1 VLPANEGKDNSP
13 NGSYFFAFSHF
24 FNGELCA
31 KTSMS
36 SAKAAAAAKRRLNIK
51 PPAARK
57 PAAVYGAAGFS
68 GTPGRLEDCYKP
80 STILGQ
86 GAFGKVSL
94 AHHLLTGHP
103 VAVKSYTSAV
113 FSNPALAAALKS
125 EVRLLQRLSH
135 PNVLRLFETIK
146 QRHHMHVVTEFAP
159 GQTVRAL
166 LRRRGKGRHTRAR
179 ALQAVERGIGEAEA
193 RVVFQQ
199 LASAVAHV
207 HANGIVHRDIK
218 LDNIVLVPNAEVDAE
233 MQLPGGTAAAPLAR
247 KRVPAAAASS
257 GAVLDAKHCRV
268 KLIDFGLAGLAPPGT
283 APFTDFCG
291 TVPYMAP
298 ELWNASDARN
308 RNKAGRGGAAA
319 ARKPRAPVKKAKA
332 GAAATAASA
341 TTATVADVTAK
352 VGYGQPVDIWAM
364 GVTLYVMLTD
374 NFPFWAGSEDRLR
387 KDIDKGLD
395 MEALPAALS
404 PELRSI
410 LAGMLTVDP
419 SRRLDANGVKHHPW
433 LDAGVAGGGGDEG
446 ECAMAEV
453 AVASAPPP
461 AGAGWLAQT
470 LGWGDVV
477 VPAAAG
483 ADRLDSTLVRA
494 RGTKREAQQAC
505 DAQVLATLQARAPTL
520 DVAKVA
526 AAVQADERNHFS
538 ACYLLEQR
546 VQRAVARHAQQSA
559 APAAAAAA
567 APSSLVAPRAAAAGE
582 CVRPTPPTAL
592 RDSNGRSRQHARAKR
607 PTRQQHL
614 VARLDDKT
622 VEQF

>member
-1 VLPANEGKDNSP
+1 
-13 NGSYFFAFSHF
+13 
-24 FNGELCA
+24 
-31 KTSMS
+31 MS
-36 SAKAAAAAKRRLNIK
+36 SALPPPCTKKAAAAAKRRLNIK

-57 PAAVYGAAGFS
+57 PAAVYGAAGFN

-113 FSNPALAAALKS
+113 FSNPALAAALKN

-233 MQLPGGTAAAPLAR
+233 MQLPGATAAAPLAR
-247 KRVPAAAASS
+247 KRVPAASS

-268 KLIDFGLAGLAPPGT
+268 KLIDFGLAGVAPPGT

-308 RNKAGRGGAAA
+308 RNKAA
-319 ARKPRAPVKKAKA
+319 ARKPVAPVKKAKA
-332 GAAATAASA
+332 GAAAAAASA
-341 TTATVADVTAK
+341 TTATVAGATAK

-395 MEALPAALS
+395 VETLPAALS

-433 LDAGVAGGGGDEG
+433 LDAGVAGGGGDGGEG
-446 ECAMAEV
+446 AMAEV
-453 AVASAPPP
+453 AVASAPAP
-461 AGAGWLAQT
+461 AGAGGLAQT

-483 ADRLDSTLVRA
+483 ADGLDSTLVRA

-505 DAQVLATLQARAPTL
+505 DAQVLATLQARAPSL
-520 DVAKVA
+520 DMAKVA

-546 VQRAVARHAQQSA
+546 VQRAVARHAQQGA

-567 APSSLVAPRAAAAGE
+567 AGSLVAPRAAAAGE
-582 CVRPTPPTAL
+582 CARPTPPAAL
-592 RDSNGRSRQHARAKR
+592 RDSNGRSRLHARAKR
-607 PTRQQHL
+607 PARQQQ
-614 VARLDDKT
+614 VARPDDKT